1 MYGVKIYVS
10 GNVILEFWHST
21 FAGALGLLNEHEKTL
36 REDGLRAEKFF
47 FLMRG
52 MYE

>member
-36 REDGLRAEKFF
+36 REDGLRAEKI
-47 FLMRG
+47 LLS
-52 MYE
+52 YEGDV